1 MEYFMENIFPQ
12 IFELC
17 LIPLLGILTT
27 FLVNFINAKM
37 TEVIEKTDDATAKKY
52 LNMLTETVA
61 DCVMATNQT
70 YVDALKKE
78 GKFDAEAQKVALQT
92 TYDEVMKLLNAEA
105 KEYLTEASG
114 DLEALIKTKIEA
126 TVKAVK

>member
-1 MEYFMENIFPQ
+1 MEYFMTNVLPQ

-17 LIPLLGILTT
+17 IVPLLGILTS
-27 FLVNFINAKM
+27 FLILFIKTKM
-37 TEVIEKTDDATAKKY
+37 AEVSEKIKDDTARKY
-52 LNMLTETVA
+52 LNMLTDTVV

-78 GKFDAEAQKVALQT
+78 GKFGAEAQKVALQT

>member
-27 FLVNFINAKM
+27 CLITFINVKM
-37 TEVIEKTDDATAKKY
+37 TEVSEKTNDATAKKY
-52 LNMLTETVA
+52 LQMLTETVA

-78 GKFDAEAQKVALQT
+78 GKFGAEAQKVALQT
-92 TYDEVMKLLNAEA
+92 TYDEVMKLLNTEA